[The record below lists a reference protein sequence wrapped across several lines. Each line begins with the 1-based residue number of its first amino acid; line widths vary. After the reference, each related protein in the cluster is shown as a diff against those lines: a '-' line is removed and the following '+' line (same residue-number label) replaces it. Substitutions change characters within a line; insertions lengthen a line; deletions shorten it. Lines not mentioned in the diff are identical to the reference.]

1 MYLLRNKLNCGY
13 CGESISA
20 ECGKSSKGNKRRY
33 YKCLEKKRHTTNC
46 NKQTLR
52 KEILENFV
60 IDILLKELNKPQTIE
75 KMISNI

>member
-1 MYLLRNKLNCGY
+1 MYLLRNKLNCGC